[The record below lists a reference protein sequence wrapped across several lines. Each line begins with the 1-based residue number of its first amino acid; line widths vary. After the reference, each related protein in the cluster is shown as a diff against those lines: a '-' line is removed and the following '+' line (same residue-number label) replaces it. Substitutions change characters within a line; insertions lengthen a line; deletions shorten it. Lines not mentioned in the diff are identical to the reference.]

1 MWNSLRTD
9 ARDGLTA
16 TCRADRYE
24 ASSAPCSAGIRARWT
39 REVMPSFQKMWRRWN
54 ATVCVLR
61 NTRLVTR
68 RSVSVRLFHAVGE
81 RAADQ
86 QHRPFRIGHSAEQ
99 GHLQM
104 LLEVLDVGVDVRFG
118 AHQASSCRRPPVSTV
133 SLAENRGRPHRPARA
148 IPLPRQNNRAR
159 TWRVRTR
166 AAPARSAMHVSR
178 PEG

>member
-1 MWNSLRTD
+1 MWKSLRTD
-9 ARDGLTA
+9 AGDALTA

-24 ASSAPCSAGIRARWT
+24 ASSAPCSAAIRARWT

-68 RSVSVRLFHAVGE
+68 RSMSVRLFHVVGE

-86 QHRPFRIGHSAEQ
+86 QHRPFRIGHPAEQ

-104 LLEVLDVGVDVRFG
+104 LLEVLDVRMDVEFDV
-118 AHQASSCRRPPVSTV
+118 HQASSRP
-133 SLAENRGRPHRPARA
+133 G
-148 IPLPRQNNRAR
+148 IP
-159 TWRVRTR
+159 
-166 AAPARSAMHVSR
+166 SA
-178 PEG
+178 

>member
-9 ARDGLTA
+9 AGDALTA

-24 ASSAPCSAGIRARWT
+24 ASSAPCSAAIRARWT

-68 RSVSVRLFHAVGE
+68 RSVSVRLFHVVGE

-86 QHRPFRIGHSAEQ
+86 QHRPFRIGHPAEQ

-118 AHQASSCRRPPVSTV
+118 AH
-133 SLAENRGRPHRPARA
+133 
-148 IPLPRQNNRAR
+148 
-159 TWRVRTR
+159 
-166 AAPARSAMHVSR
+166 
-178 PEG
+178 